1 MVPPLTNM
9 GRWPPG
15 TAARNP
21 SFCQP
26 NAHAAS
32 SVSQSRLASEDAI
45 DSCHGY
51 HVHQAS
57 RLCCAGTRR
66 RFQDAPRLVQVAAP
80 AALEEALCSSHLL
93 SVQPKRPERGT
104 YHHQPALQSIEPMA
118 NLPCSRSRDA
128 EAKDMSVI
136 IASWKAKGHSLTTS
150 TIVEAHHQSRLL
162 RCRSPT
168 DNVETEG
175 PPPAERLT
183 WAVLD
188 VFKGRFPDQ

>member
-1 MVPPLTNM
+1 IREGNDAIRLVVNICQDSIAGIDDPVVGGHRIDRPRAGETARKHDREQLSYRPVLMVPPLANM

-26 NAHAAS
+26 NAQAAS

-57 RLCCAGTRR
+57 RLCCAGTLR
-66 RFQDAPRLVQVAAP
+66 RFQDAPRLVQVAAL
-80 AALEEALCSSHLL
+80 AALEEALCSSRPP

-104 YHHQPALQSIEPMA
+104 CHNQPALQSIEPMA
-118 NLPCSRSRDA
+118 NLPC
-128 EAKDMSVI
+128 
-136 IASWKAKGHSLTTS
+136 
-150 TIVEAHHQSRLL
+150 
-162 RCRSPT
+162 
-168 DNVETEG
+168 
-175 PPPAERLT
+175 
-183 WAVLD
+183 
-188 VFKGRFPDQ
+188 